1 MSPEVGRSAA
11 IAVLVVLSAVA
22 AWRASEILGAE
33 PAFDAHGE
41 RTWMA
46 WSLYRDDASERLG
59 AVAARLDGERCV
71 SVVVGAEEPTWWWHA
86 MALYHLRRHRVVE
99 LRPAGEPVT
108 AAAGCVVV
116 EQRPDGDFAIV
127 ERAPG

>member
-1 MSPEVGRSAA
+1 MGRSAA
-11 IAVLVVLSAVA
+11 IAVLVVLSTVA
-22 AWRASEILGAE
+22 AWRASEVAGAE

-46 WSLYRDDASERLG
+46 WSLYRDDAGEWLG

-71 SVVVGAEEPTWWWHA
+71 SVVVGAEEPTWWWHV

-99 LRPAGEPVT
+99 VRRTGEPGTV
-108 AAAGCVVV
+108 AAGCEVV
-116 EQRPDGDFAIV
+116 EQRPDGGFAIV
-127 ERAPG
+127 ERTPG

>member
-1 MSPEVGRSAA
+1 MSREVGRTAA
-11 IAVLVVLSAVA
+11 IAVLVALSAVA
-22 AWRASEILGAE
+22 AWRASEVAGAE
-33 PAFDAHGE
+33 PAFVAHGE
-41 RTWMA
+41 RAWMA
-46 WSLYRDDASERLG
+46 WSLYRDDAAERLG

-71 SVVVGAEEPTWWWHA
+71 AVVVAAEEPTWWWHA

-99 LRPAGEPVT
+99 VRHAGEPAT